1 MIAGQMEGDGLPTDT
16 WQACQQQQQQEGQRE
31 MQRERSLQQQQ
42 AEEVEREVQLPEQ
55 CWMSLLQRLAVRDVC
70 MMGRANRWVLAL
82 CWGEDA

>member
-1 MIAGQMEGDGLPTDT
+1 MIAGQMEGDGLPTDA
-16 WQACQQQQQQEGQRE
+16 WQASQQQQQEGQRE

-42 AEEVEREVQLPEQ
+42 AGEVEREVQLPEQ

-70 MMGRANRWVLAL
+70 MMGRVNRWVLAL

>member
-16 WQACQQQQQQEGQRE
+16 WQASQEQQQEGQRE

-42 AEEVEREVQLPEQ
+42 QEEVEREVQLPEQ

-70 MMGRANRWVLAL
+70 MMGRVNRWVLAL